1 MLSAAIRDRLQRLS
15 GLHRAGLHRARLRR
29 IGLHRA
35 GPGAG
40 QWLRAVLVLAPI
52 LVLAGCGQPG
62 GYSRYGALPYGI
74 GQSPSLAP
82 QHYYPPPGP
91 PGDPWGPYIRE
102 AAARYQVPEQWV
114 RAVIHQESDGQ
125 EQAVS
130 PVGAMGLMQIMPET
144 YAELQAQYGLGN
156 DPYDP
161 HNNILAGTAYIRE
174 MYDRYGAPGFL
185 AAYNAG
191 PQRVDDYLAGAAD
204 LPNETVNYLAEVTP
218 NLGGAMPMSGPWAVY
233 ASAGRHRGYA
243 PSVASLAAGCDL
255 NAAYDPNHPCSSLV
269 RAAVASAP
277 VPPMVVGGAEVAP
290 VGVGGCNLDAAYDPS
305 RPCTSVGGPVE
316 VASAAP
322 QPPEPTSAPPEPVEV
337 ASAPPQPPEPTSA
350 PPEPVEVASAPPQ
363 PPEPTSAPPEPVE
376 VASAPPQPPEP
387 TSAPPEPVE
396 VASAPPQP
404 APLQQAAAN
413 GCNLDAAYDPDH
425 PCAPQGQRLA
435 AAAPPPVLRQATPTK
450 CDLDAAYDPGRP
462 CQLAH
467 PAASPTQ
474 LAFADSGCDPN
485 AAFDPNR
492 PCHANSAPSPAWS
505 PPPVAAEPPP
515 RSAPA
520 ARYRPMLVAQNR
532 LSDRSAD
539 EPATMTAPGPG
550 AGAHLLAIPTRN
562 WAIQVGAF
570 ANPRLARAVAEGAR
584 AQAPDQLRSAALA
597 LPPTPY
603 GRSVLYRARLAHLS
617 ASAASDACWRL
628 NQRQLPCVV
637 VQPSRS

>member
-144 YAELQAQYGLGN
+144 YAELQAQYGLGD

-322 QPPEPTSAPPEPVEV
+322 QPPEPI
-337 ASAPPQPPEPTSA
+337 
-350 PPEPVEVASAPPQ
+350 
-363 PPEPTSAPPEPVE
+363 
-376 VASAPPQPPEP
+376 
-387 TSAPPEPVE
+387 E

-425 PCAPQGQRLA
+425 PCASQGQRLA
-435 AAAPPPVLRQATPTK
+435 AAAPPPVLRQATPTG

-492 PCHANSAPSPAWS
+492 PCHPNSAPAPAWS
-505 PPPVAAEPPP
+505 PPPVAAAPPP

-520 ARYRPMLVAQNR
+520 ARYRAMLVAQNR
-532 LSDRSAD
+532 LSDRSAG